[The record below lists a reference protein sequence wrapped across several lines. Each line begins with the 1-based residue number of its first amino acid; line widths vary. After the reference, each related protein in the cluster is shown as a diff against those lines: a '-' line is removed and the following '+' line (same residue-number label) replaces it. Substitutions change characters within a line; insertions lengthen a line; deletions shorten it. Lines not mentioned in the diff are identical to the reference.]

1 MQGLARQRPSWS
13 LWRGALPWFAGG
25 LAWAFLALLATVL
38 LYYMDEKARLEVAAQ
53 ARTALEEASDE
64 IDARLDTAL
73 AVPETLAVVIAARG
87 ELDVPTFRAIA
98 ARLVRANPSIRN
110 VAMAPGNVI
119 AAIHPVEG
127 NEATLGLR
135 YADHPAQYAAIQ
147 RAMQTRR
154 TVIDG
159 PIALVQ
165 GGSGLVSRTPVFLRD
180 SAGRDSRYWGLV
192 ALAVD
197 VDQLFADIARIGE
210 RKAVAIAV
218 RRYDPGQP
226 AAHVYSGDPQVFAAD
241 PVSRFYPIPGG
252 ARLQLAAGPAGG
264 WGAVASVP
272 LYARVLV
279 HVLALLI
286 GILVHD
292 LVAGR
297 ERDRVLAS
305 RDALTGLPNRQS
317 FDHRLSE
324 AMLRAAPHSYALVL
338 VDLDDFKPVNDT
350 HGHSAGDLVLQA
362 VATRVQQTVGHAG
375 IAFRIGGDEFAVLL
389 HGVRNSAE
397 VRVVAQRL
405 VERIGVPVL
414 LDHERRVQIGASIGA
429 AIFPVGGQLERAT
442 DVFDRADRAL
452 YRGKGMGGRRM
463 HIEPLAEDDIVG
475 A

>member
-1 MQGLARQRPSWS
+1 MQGAARQRPAWS
-13 LWRGALPWFAGG
+13 LWHGALPWVAGG
-25 LAWAFLALLATVL
+25 VAWAFLALLATAL

-53 ARTALEEASDE
+53 ARIALEEASDE

-87 ELDVPTFRAIA
+87 ALDAPTFRAIA

-119 AAIHPVEG
+119 TAIYPVAG

-135 YADHPAQYAAIQ
+135 YADHPVQSEAVR

-154 TVIDG
+154 TVIAG

-165 GGSGLVSRTPVFLRD
+165 GGSGLVSRTPVFLR
-180 SAGRDSRYWGLV
+180 GRDGADSRYWGVV

-197 VDQLFADIARIGE
+197 VDQLFADIARIGH
-210 RKAVAIAV
+210 RNAVAIAV
-218 RRYDPGQP
+218 RRHDAGQAP
-226 AAHVYSGDPQVFAAD
+226 APVSSGDPSVFAAD

-252 ARLQLAAGPAGG
+252 ARLELAAAPVGG

-272 LYARVLV
+272 LYVRVLV
-279 HVLALLI
+279 HLLAVLI

-292 LVAGR
+292 MVAGR
-297 ERDRVLAS
+297 QRDRMLAS

-324 AMLRAAPHSYALVL
+324 AMLRAAPYSCALVL

-362 VATRVQQTVGHAG
+362 VATRAQQTVGHAG
-375 IAFRIGGDEFAVLL
+375 TAFRIGGDEFAVLL
-389 HGVRNSAE
+389 HGVRGPDE
-397 VRVVAQRL
+397 VRDLAQRL
-405 VERIGVPVL
+405 VERIGVPVQ
-414 LDHERRVQIGASIGA
+414 LDHARRVQIGASIGA
-429 AIFPVGGQLERAT
+429 ALFPVGGQLERAT

-463 HIEPLAEDDIVG
+463 HIEPLADDEPVG